1 MTKFL
6 LLPLMFVAFASFAD
20 EHASCPYHAEHQR
33 MVEQKGDLVMGF
45 DHTKTTHHFLLK
57 PDGGVVVADAID
69 PKDRQS
75 VEQIRTHFV
84 EIAKMFSN
92 GDFSKPR
99 EIHGK
104 IPPGSEEMIELKDSI
119 SYTFQERE
127 NGGEVVIST
136 KDDRALKAIHSFLR
150 FQIEEHHT
158 GD

>member
-1 MTKFL
+1 MSKLL
-6 LLPLMFVAFASFAD
+6 LLPFMVFAFAAYANDHS
-20 EHASCPYHAEHQR
+20 SCPHHSEHQK
-33 MVEQKGDLVMGF
+33 MVEQNGDRVMGF

-57 PDGGVVVADAID
+57 PDGGVVLADAID

-75 VEQIRTHFV
+75 VEQIRLHFV

-92 GDFSKPR
+92 GEFSKPR
-99 EIHGK
+99 EIHGE
-104 IPPGSEEMIELKDSI
+104 IPPGVPEMIELKDSI

-127 NGGEVVIST
+127 NGGEVLISS
-136 KDDRALKAIHSFLR
+136 KDDRAIQAIHSFLR

>member
-1 MTKFL
+1 MFKLL
-6 LLPLMFVAFASFAD
+6 LLPFMVFAFTAYAN
-20 EHASCPYHAEHQR
+20 EHTSCPHHAEHQK
-33 MVEQKGDLVMGF
+33 MVEQKGDEVMGF

-57 PDGGVVVADAID
+57 PDGGVIVADAID

-75 VEQIRTHFV
+75 IEQIRTHFV
-84 EIAKMFSN
+84 EISKMFSK

-99 EIHGK
+99 EIHGEM
-104 IPPGSEEMIELKDSI
+104 PPGVPEMIELKDSI

-127 NGGEVVIST
+127 NGGEILIST
-136 KDDRALKAIHSFLR
+136 KDDHALEAIHSFLR

>member
-1 MTKFL
+1 
-6 LLPLMFVAFASFAD
+6 
-20 EHASCPYHAEHQR
+20 
-33 MVEQKGDLVMGF
+33 
-45 DHTKTTHHFLLK
+45 LLK